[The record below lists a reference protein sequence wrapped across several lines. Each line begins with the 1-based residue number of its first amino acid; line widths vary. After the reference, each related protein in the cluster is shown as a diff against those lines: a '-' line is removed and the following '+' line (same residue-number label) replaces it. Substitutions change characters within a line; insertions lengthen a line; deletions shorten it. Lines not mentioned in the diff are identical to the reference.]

1 MAAELQHTPTSTE
14 RDMIEEKPGLSHTM
28 SSGAISI
35 SPELFEK
42 LYLTPKVPHPGD
54 NIKKFANP
62 TPLGFVGFVISTMT
76 FAMVMMGWGGASGLS
91 PVVGIFFFVGPV
103 LLILTVIFEWIMGNF
118 FSMMVCGLFAVF
130 WLSFGMLQLP
140 TLGLATPYSPSGTNA
155 VVGSASKEYNAV
167 IALYLIVWGFA
178 LFTFFIFTLKTNL
191 VFALI
196 FLFVTL
202 GAWVLSAAYWKVST
216 GDYVNAGHLQK
227 NASVAI
233 VGYSKIVCVLV
244 VQRDANIGK
253 SKQTGGALLFVVG
266 CLGWYMTF
274 VMMAA
279 EMRLAIKLPVGD
291 LSHFWPRT
299 DVEMGRAEKQA

>member
-1 MAAELQHTPTSTE
+1 MATDLQHTPTSTE
-14 RDMIEEKPGLSHTM
+14 RDMIEEKPALAHTV

-42 LYLTPKVPHPGD
+42 LYLTPKVPHAGD
-54 NIKKFANP
+54 NIKRFANP

-103 LLILTVIFEWIMGNF
+103 LLVLTVIFEWIMGNF

-140 TLGLATPYSPSGTNA
+140 TLGLAEPYSPSGTNA
-155 VVGSASKEYNAV
+155 VIGSASKEYNAV

-196 FLFVTL
+196 FFFVTA
-202 GAWVLSAAYWKVST
+202 GAWVLSGAYWKVST
-216 GDYVNAGHLQK
+216 GDYDTAGDLQK
-227 NASVAI
+227 
-233 VGYSKIVCVLV
+233 
-244 VQRDANIGK
+244 
-253 SKQTGGALLFVVG
+253 TGGALLFIVG

-279 EMRLAIKLPVGD
+279 EMRLAVKLPVGD
-291 LSHFWPRT
+291 LSHFWPKT

>member
-1 MAAELQHTPTSTE
+1 MSASTPPD
-14 RDMIEEKPGLSHTM
+14 RDLIEEKPALSHVV

-42 LYLTPKVPHPGD
+42 LYLTPKVPHAGD
-54 NIKKFANP
+54 NIKRFANP

-76 FAMVMMGWGGASGLS
+76 FAIIMMGWGGAEGLS

-140 TLGLATPYSPSGTNA
+140 TLGLAAPYSTSGTNA
-155 VVGSASKEYNAV
+155 VVGAASKEYNAV

-178 LFTFFIFTLKTNL
+178 LFTYFIFTLKTNV
-191 VFALI
+191 VFAAI
-196 FLFVTL
+196 FLFVSIA
-202 GAWVLSAAYWKVST
+202 AWVLSGAYWKVSK
-216 GDYVNAGHLQK
+216 GDYATAHTLQ
-227 NASVAI
+227 V
-233 VGYSKIVCVLV
+233 
-244 VQRDANIGK
+244 
-253 SKQTGGALLFVVG
+253 TGGALLFIVG
-266 CLGWYMTF
+266 CLGWYMCF

-279 EMRLAIKLPVGD
+279 EMRMAINLPVGD

-299 DVEMGRAEKQA
+299 DLEMGKAEKEA